1 LPTSRIRTLFG
12 FEPGAARF
20 ARLSYRQWVWIFVA
34 LSAAIQS
41 VLSWLYYQDF
51 HAQEGGDLAIWMQAL
66 WSTSHGRLYWETT
79 SYIRTGVPTLLGI
92 HFSWVAFA
100 IFPVYWALP
109 SPTTL
114 FVIQAAVVALAALPL
129 QRLTQLV
136 TGSPKKGLVAACLYL
151 IWAPLY
157 TGMPGTFHLESFL
170 PLELFGLVLLWCQG
184 RYLLGLIVGAFAG
197 FTLDVGPV
205 LSFLIGAMF
214 LTYPIQ
220 SLWVRGSQRTAVARD
235 PPGSSGPSMGPSGA
249 SEPVAERSPAPWGR
263 RLYVMLRTPLFQMS
277 LALMA
282 VSVAVFFGVRYLEA
296 DFPGWVGLSGPS
308 LPILRVAGLAY
319 SNWSTSLPLKIEFWL
334 LLFATV
340 GFLPFLYPRVAILLA
355 PWMLYTFLEAQNEWY
370 NLLTAYVAIAAV
382 PLFIGVAFGL
392 KRISF
397 TEEIVAPS
405 DVPEA
410 EPVGDEEEEGTSQRS
425 VAPATGPRRAR
436 TARRTR
442 AYTVASI
449 VIAAA
454 FLLNVALSPLTPEIQ
469 SDLYNDGNPL
479 FHGDPYNFNYPLTPG
494 FAAVQSLSGI
504 IPAHGRVLTTPT
516 LLPLLSHDPSAYPT
530 GVYPFQY
537 LPFNATDLPSY
548 VLANT
553 GSLFTFNVYLVGF
566 SQTVWNTSVYGVRG
580 WVQNSPL
587 GSVFVFQLGY
597 TGPAQAFGPLVPEG
611 FQFAIGSG
619 LFAGPSSQVATV
631 TLNGNQTKVINAIP
645 NGTGAM
651 WSVEDVATS
660 LPGGVYSAAMKID
673 VPVGPFCPSGSTTAV
688 DLNVSARVPSSVPSV
703 AAGSVNGSAPCGVW
717 TVVDLPLTL
726 TAPIP
731 GFVLSASRSA
741 PELSALQT
749 ASVALTPAPVDES

>member
-66 WSTSHGRLYWETT
+66 GSTSHGRLYWETT

-100 IFPVYWALP
+100 IYPVYWALP
-109 SPTTL
+109 SATTL
-114 FVIQAAVVALAALPL
+114 FVIQAAIVALAALPL

-136 TGSPKKGLVAACLYL
+136 TGSPRKGLVAAFLYL

-157 TGMPGTFHLESFL
+157 AGMPGTFHLESFL

-184 RYLLGLIVGAFAG
+184 RYLLGLVVGVFAG

-220 SLWVRGSQRTAVARD
+220 SLWTRRSQPTDLPRMSAGSPA
-235 PPGSSGPSMGPSGA
+235 PSSGPPGPSDPVP
-249 SEPVAERSPAPWGR
+249 EPSAPWGR
-263 RLYVMLRTPLFQMS
+263 RLYAMLRTPLFQMS
-277 LALMA
+277 LALMVISA
-282 VSVAVFFGVRYLEA
+282 AVFFAVRYLEA

-319 SNWSTSLPLKIEFWL
+319 SNWSASLQLKIEFWL

-340 GFLPFLYPRVAILLA
+340 GFLPFLYPRVAILLV

-397 TEEIVAPS
+397 TEEIVASS

-410 EPVGDEEEEGTSQRS
+410 DPAGDEEEEGTPERS
-425 VAPATGPRRAR
+425 VRPHARRRPAGA
-436 TARRTR
+436 ALRTR

-566 SQTVWNTSVYGVRG
+566 SQTVWNSSVYGVRG

-619 LFAGPSSQVATV
+619 LFAGPASQVATV
-631 TLNGNQTKVINAIP
+631 TLNGNQTKVINTIP
-645 NGTGAM
+645 SGTGAM

-660 LPGGVYSAAMKID
+660 LPSGVYLAAMNVE
-673 VPVGPFCPSGSTTAV
+673 VPSGSSCPAGSTTAV
-688 DLNVSARVPSSVPSV
+688 DLNVSARVPGSVPSV
-703 AAGSVNGSAPCGVW
+703 AAGSVNASAPCGVW
-717 TVVDLPLTL
+717 TVVDVPLTL
-726 TAPIP
+726 VAPIP

-741 PELSALQT
+741 PEIAALQT
-749 ASVALTPAPVDES
+749 ASVALTPDPVEDS